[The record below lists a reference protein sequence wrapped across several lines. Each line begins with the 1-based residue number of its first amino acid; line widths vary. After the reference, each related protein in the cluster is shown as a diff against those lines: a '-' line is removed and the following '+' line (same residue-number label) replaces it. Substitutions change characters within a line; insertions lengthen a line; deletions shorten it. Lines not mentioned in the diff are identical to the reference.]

1 VIFSSDGSQL
11 VEIEETSEHI
21 KWRWGMDRHDH
32 LEMCYQLR
40 EHDEQNGMSKERTM
54 QHIAS
59 MDEITC
65 MILLNTRP
73 EVFRDAKEMHKWL
86 ATPEGKE
93 CRVSR
98 DARPIKGNGLQL
110 IIR

>member
-1 VIFSSDGSQL
+1 MIFTDDGSQL
-11 VEIEETSEHI
+11 LEIEETSDLV
-21 KWRWGMDRHDH
+21 KYRWGMDTYEHRK
-32 LEMCYQLR
+32 MCYELR

-59 MDEITC
+59 MNEITC

-86 ATPEGKE
+86 ATDAGKE

-98 DARPIKGNGLQL
+98 DARPIRGDGLQV